1 MPFSYY
7 SYILSPDDQSCILP
21 LVLPPTTL
29 STIFGCEAVTVGTAV
44 TLNSGNQL
52 TLIWRQHTAEKKT
65 HSSVQSATIFSPVAE
80 TTSKV
85 LFILPTVK
93 CGMYSIFKLHCALK
107 IVNHLPV
114 WQLCLTTL
122 VGVKPFPFPLTLS
135 LTLTLDTNGSTLNTR
150 K

>member
-52 TLIWRQHTAEKKT
+52 TLHLETAHSRKKT

-85 LFILPTVK
+85 LFIFPTVK

-122 VGVKPFPFPLTLS
+122 VGLKPFPLTLS

>member
-52 TLIWRQHTAEKKT
+52 TLIWRQHTAEKNPLIRPER
-65 HSSVQSATIFSPVAE
+65 HNLLPRSRNNIQSPLHIPHRKMRHVLHIQTPLRSQDCQPSPRLAIMSHDLGRLE
-80 TTSKV
+80 TV
-85 LFILPTVK
+85 PIDVVVDVD
-93 CGMYSIFKLHCALK
+93 A
-107 IVNHLPV
+107 
-114 WQLCLTTL
+114 
-122 VGVKPFPFPLTLS
+122 
-135 LTLTLDTNGSTLNTR
+135 
-150 K
+150 